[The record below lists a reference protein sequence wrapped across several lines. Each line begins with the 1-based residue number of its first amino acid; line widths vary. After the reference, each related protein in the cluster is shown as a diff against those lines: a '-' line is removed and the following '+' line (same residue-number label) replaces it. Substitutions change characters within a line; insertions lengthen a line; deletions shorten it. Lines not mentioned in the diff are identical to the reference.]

1 MCRLH
6 FKKFLFA
13 CLFISQ
19 FSYGQDTIYAR
30 RVIDLLSSASFNG
43 RGYVNKGDSLAAA
56 FISNEYK
63 AMGLKSFSENYLQPF
78 SFPINTFP
86 GEISFKTDEKTLVAG
101 KDYMVSASSNSIKGE
116 FELVY
121 LKKSN
126 IKSASSIQKFISGQA
141 NNRFVVIDKRNF
153 KKKEHLEYIDAL
165 KQSNLLKA
173 KGYIQLQDG
182 HLYWSVS
189 NGRMP
194 GDCPYINVSREKLPK
209 KTKKVDVTIE
219 SRFYNKYPTQNVVAY
234 IEGAVQPDTF
244 LVFTA
249 HYDHLGRM
257 GKDVYFPGANDNAS
271 GTAMLLNLAKHFSN
285 VTEKPYYSI
294 AFMNFTGEE
303 AGLLGSKYYT
313 ENPLFP
319 LKSIK
324 FLFNLDMVGTGKE
337 GITVVNA
344 TAFEN
349 EFKRLT
355 SLNDTLTMF
364 PLIKKREEAANS
376 DHYFFYK
383 KGVPCF
389 FIYSFG
395 GSPAY
400 HDVFDVAEAIQL
412 RGFEKLTK
420 LMIKYV
426 RDVTPIKIKP

>member
-1 MCRLH
+1 MSRFH
-6 FKKFLFA
+6 FEKILFVF
-13 CLFISQ
+13 LFISQ

-30 RVIDLLSSASFNG
+30 KIIDLLSSASFSG
-43 RGYVNKGDSLAAA
+43 RGYVNKGDSLAANYIA
-56 FISNEYK
+56 NEYK
-63 AMGLKSFSENYLQPF
+63 TMGLKSFSKNYIQPF

-86 GEISFKTDEKTLVAG
+86 GEISFKTDQKSLEAG
-101 KDYMVSASSNSIKGE
+101 KDFMVSASSNSIKGE
-116 FELVY
+116 FEVVY
-121 LKKSN
+121 LKKGN
-126 IKSASSIQKFISGQA
+126 IKSASSIEKFISRQA

-165 KQSNLLKA
+165 KQNNSLKA
-173 KGYIQLQDG
+173 KGYIQINDG

-189 NGRMP
+189 NGRKT
-194 GDCPYINVSREKLPK
+194 GDCPYIIVSREKFPK
-209 KTKKVDVTIE
+209 KTKKVEVEIE
-219 SRFYNKYPTQNVVAY
+219 SRFYNKYPTQNVVSW

-244 LVFTA
+244 LVFTG

-285 VTEKPYYSI
+285 ATEKPYYSI

-364 PLIKKREEAANS
+364 PLIKKRAEAANS

-400 HDVFDVAEAIQL
+400 HDVYDVSEAIDL

-426 RDVTPIKIKP
+426 RDVSPLKPKP